1 MIKYIALFII
11 SVFLLSA
18 CAQQRIDIYDES
30 FDAEFSKTYHPVLS
44 AEYQDADWTTW
55 NKSMFLYAIAGQVAD
70 VISTASNLDNGCV
83 EKNSIYGENPSAFL
97 LVAIKSVAMGIA
109 YFAIEDWIPYS
120 SPEQQQ
126 YSRNIIYGTFGTVGA
141 GAAIWNMNQRCD

>member
-1 MIKYIALFII
+1 
-11 SVFLLSA
+11 
-18 CAQQRIDIYDES
+18 
-30 FDAEFSKTYHPVLS
+30 
-44 AEYQDADWTTW
+44 
-55 NKSMFLYAIAGQVAD
+55 MFLYAIAGQVAD
-70 VISTASNLDNGCV
+70 TITTIDNLDSGCV
-83 EKNSIYGENPSAFL
+83 EKNSIYGENPSTFL

-126 YSRNIIYGTFGTVGA
+126 YSRNIVYGILGSVGT